1 MKLAVTLVFIMVV
14 SAAVFDSPSAEAK
27 PSEFFGVVKLKC
39 VFAWEVQMLF
49 RLWSRSSRKCDKPI
63 NTRTKCVV
71 AVCFRTNENVIA
83 TLPPDKLKIA
93 TAIIIIRFCH
103 SLNNVNDNHS

>member
-39 VFAWEVQMLF
+39 VFA
-49 RLWSRSSRKCDKPI
+49 
-63 NTRTKCVV
+63 
-71 AVCFRTNENVIA
+71 
-83 TLPPDKLKIA
+83 
-93 TAIIIIRFCH
+93 
-103 SLNNVNDNHS
+103 